1 MVCECFCACSEE
13 VFLTVLILYVIQIR
27 NKKEY
32 IKNKNVFKRIN
43 NTLFKILLLTM
54 FCDLISGEFIG
65 RVTKHLWCEHNGESQ
80 ELCMTTEI
88 NTEQSG
94 IKK

>member
-1 MVCECFCACSEE
+1 
-13 VFLTVLILYVIQIR
+13 
-27 NKKEY
+27 
-32 IKNKNVFKRIN
+32 
-43 NTLFKILLLTM
+43 M

-94 IKK
+94 IKNKHVPIPLHFYC